1 MLPVS
6 KWRERPK
13 SSTVSGSGLIA
24 DKSFCE
30 QGSDD
35 CSLSHEIGFMTV
47 VAVFFTLLTIVL
59 R

>member
-1 MLPVS
+1 MLLVS

-13 SSTVSGSGLIA
+13 SSTVSGSSFVA

-30 QGSDD
+30 QGPDD
-35 CSLSHEIGFMTV
+35 CSLSDEIGFMTV
-47 VAVFFTLLTIVL
+47 VAVFSTLLTIVL